1 MFFVLTTVTFS
12 LKVDG
17 ALFVKLSVF
26 TVVPNVLS
34 IDNKTEGVVELSAIL
49 NAVFDVLNISNV
61 DKLVP
66 S

>member
-1 MFFVLTTVTFS
+1 M
-12 LKVDG
+12 KVDG

-49 NAVFDVLNISNV
+49 NAVFHVLNIISKATHV
-61 DKLVP
+61 
-66 S
+66 